1 MIENSMFAKNKLG
14 KQALVFSMQYPVP
27 SAVELAARAG
37 FDAIHLD
44 GEHGA
49 FNPVAVDDIV
59 ANAHAFGMS
68 VTARVPNI
76 NANEINRWLDRG
88 LQGIMGPHVENGE
101 EAQSLSDACLFPPD
115 GRRSWGGGRGTEH
128 GDQHVLDSKYGG
140 KLGFAKFSNA
150 NILVGAQIE
159 SKEAAARAD
168 EIIAVPGLMA
178 IAWGPHDMAA
188 SLGHPGEPDHPSV
201 IAIHRE
207 VEAKVRA
214 AGKHLWSDYGAT
226 MDMKALLISEG
237 RTFTAANGDNGF
249 E

>member
-1 MIENSMFAKNKLG
+1 MIENSIFAKNKQG
-14 KQALVFSMQYPVP
+14 KQAMVFAMQYPVA

-59 ANAHAFGMS
+59 SVAHAHGMS

-88 LQGIMGPHVENGE
+88 LQGIMGPHIENAE
-101 EAQSLSDACLFPPD
+101 EAQALADACLFPPD

-128 GDQHVLDSKYGG
+128 GDIEVIEGRYGG
-140 KLGFAKFSNA
+140 KLGFANFANA
-150 NILVGAQIE
+150 NMLVGAQIE

-168 EIIAVPGLMA
+168 EILAIPGLAA

-188 SLGHPGEPDHPSV
+188 SLGHPGEPEHPEV
-201 IAIHRE
+201 LAVHEE

-214 AGKHLWSDYGAT
+214 AGKHLWSDYATT
-226 MDMKALLISEG
+226 MDMKAVLIGQG
-237 RTFTAANGDNGF
+237 REFTAAHRDDAF
-249 E
+249 T

>member
-1 MIENSMFAKNKLG
+1 
-14 KQALVFSMQYPVP
+14 
-27 SAVELAARAG
+27 ARAG

-59 ANAHAFGMS
+59 SVAHAHGMS

-88 LQGIMGPHVENGE
+88 LQGIMGPHIENAE
-101 EAQSLSDACLFPPD
+101 EAQALADACLFPPD

-128 GDQHVLDSKYGG
+128 GDIEVIEGRYGG
-140 KLGFAKFSNA
+140 KLGFANFANA
-150 NILVGAQIE
+150 NMLVGAQIE

-168 EIIAVPGLMA
+168 EILAIPGLAA

-188 SLGHPGEPDHPSV
+188 SLGHPGEPEHPEV
-201 IAIHRE
+201 LAVHEE

-214 AGKHLWSDYGAT
+214 AGKHLWSDYATT
-226 MDMKALLISEG
+226 MDMKAVLIGQG
-237 RTFTAANGDNGF
+237 REFTAAHRDDAF
-249 E
+249 T